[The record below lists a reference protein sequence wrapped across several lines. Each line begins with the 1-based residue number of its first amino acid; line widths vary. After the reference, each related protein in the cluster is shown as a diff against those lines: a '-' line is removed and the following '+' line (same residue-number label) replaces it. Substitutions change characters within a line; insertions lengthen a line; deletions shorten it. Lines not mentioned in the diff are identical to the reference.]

1 MRICRRPARAEAS
14 YFQAEFLS
22 VRIVVRGR
30 EKPDVLPSSERCDVG
45 LIIATEPERDG
56 REVFLDPP
64 KSGSRTVGRHFF
76 VFFVLVFWLRV
87 LCSLNEDFHASTGV
101 LFIEVQQNGAAG
113 ALHESC
119 NKSPATQWTRGHLA
133 HRSLVFAPPNSSFGE
148 HKFNSILRLPKKRSS
163 GPVQSTK
170 QQKNK
175 KNKKTKNKKQKK
187 QKRKNSK
194 ENGSTKLAE
203 KKKESRCSPCVSRAY
218 RALANRR

>member
-30 EKPDVLPSSERCDVG
+30 EKPDVLPSTERCDVG

-64 KSGSRTVGRHFF
+64 KSGSRTVRRHFF
-76 VFFVLVFWLRV
+76 FFWFWLRI
-87 LCSLNEDFHASTGV
+87 LCSPNEEFRGSTGV
-101 LFIEVQQNGAAG
+101 LFIEVQQTAP
-113 ALHESC
+113 LHESC

-133 HRSLVFAPPNSSFGE
+133 HRSLVFGPPNSSFGGSINLIQFCGSQKTE
-148 HKFNSILRLPKKRSS
+148 LRACAKHKT
-163 GPVQSTK
+163 TK
-170 QQKNK
+170 Q
-175 KNKKTKNKKQKK
+175 QKK

-194 ENGSTKLAE
+194 
-203 KKKESRCSPCVSRAY
+203 
-218 RALANRR
+218 